1 MEYSVHQAKT
11 QFSKL
16 LAQVANGEEVIITSG
31 RSKKRIAKL
40 SRVEEPKRSPFG
52 FAKDLLPNPL
62 PDSFFDPLP
71 EEELRWFNGEEG
83 D

>member
-40 SRVEEPKRSPFG
+40 SRVEEPKLPRIG
-52 FAKDLLPNPL
+52 FAKDLLPTPL
-62 PDSFFDPLP
+62 GPEFWDPLP
-71 EEELRWFNGEEG
+71 EEELRLWNGEG

>member
-16 LAQVANGEEVIITSG
+16 LAQAANGEEVIITSG

-40 SRVEEPKRSPFG
+40 SRVEEPKLARIG
-52 FAKDLLPNPL
+52 FAKDLLPTPL
-62 PDSFFDPLP
+62 GPEFWDPLP
-71 EEELRWFNGEEG
+71 EEELRLWNGEG

>member
-11 QFSKL
+11 HFSKL
-16 LAQVANGEEVIITSG
+16 LAQAANGEEVIITSG

-40 SRVEEPKRSPFG
+40 SRVEEPKRPLMG
-52 FAKDLLPNPL
+52 LAKDLLPNPL

-71 EEELRWFNGEEG
+71 EEELRLWNGEG

>member
-40 SRVEEPKRSPFG
+40 SRVEEPKRPLMG
-52 FAKDLLPNPL
+52 FAKDILPTPL
-62 PDSFFDPLP
+62 GPEFFEPLP
-71 EEELRWFNGEEG
+71 EDELRLWNGEG

>member
-16 LAQVANGEEVIITSG
+16 LAAAAQGEEVIITSG
-31 RSKKRIAKL
+31 KARKRIARL
-40 SRVEEPKRSPFG
+40 SRVEEPKKSPFG
-52 FAKDLLPNPL
+52 FAKDILPSAL
-62 PDSFFDPLP
+62 PAEFWDPLP
-71 EEELRWFNGEEG
+71 EEELRLWNGEG